1 MIKQLQAEHRQS
13 NFVKKK
19 YLLSP
24 FSFHKPE
31 FYLAETLPP
40 RAPPYVR
47 LFHFFSR
54 VAKCKN
60 GIVHQTTSTN
70 PVKYQQSLSYY
81 LTIKINVMA
90 DFKRRT
96 FLLSSGKQIKLFGN
110 STAIGKSL
118 EIGEGYAPNI
128 FSCTPEQSVEKSTL
142 TVSNPY
148 KLTAEEM
155 MELADL

>member
-1 MIKQLQAEHRQS
+1 MIIKQLQAEHRQS

-24 FSFHKPE
+24 LSFHKPG
-31 FYLAETLPP
+31 FYLAGTLPP

-54 VAKCKN
+54 IAKCKI
-60 GIVHQTTSTN
+60 GIVHQITNTN

-90 DFKRRT
+90 DFKKKN
-96 FLLSSGKQIKLFGN
+96 F
-110 STAIGKSL
+110 
-118 EIGEGYAPNI
+118 PV
-128 FSCTPEQSVEKSTL
+128 EQRKA
-142 TVSNPY
+142 N
-148 KLTAEEM
+148 
-155 MELADL
+155 